1 MLVTSLLLKG
11 SVAAATAAAAGA
23 VGFAQLSTPA
33 NPTPGT
39 TSAHAAATNHA
50 ELKMDTVLRRLEHGE
65 FTVARKN
72 GSATYDVQRGHV
84 TSVDAG
90 SLVVTSADG
99 FAGDYAVTAQTRI
112 RVDKRRSNASA
123 VHVGDRIAVLGSN
136 GKALVVIDR
145 KASDGTGAAQNKQNN
160 TSA

>member
-23 VGFAQLSTPA
+23 VGFAQLNTPA

-39 TSAHAAATNHA
+39 TSANATATGHAA
-50 ELKMDTVLRRLEHGE
+50 LKLRTVLRRLEHGE
-65 FTVARKN
+65 FTVTRKN

-84 TSVDAG
+84 TSVGAS

-99 FAGDYAVTAQTRI
+99 FEGDYAVTTQTRI
-112 RVDKRRSNASA
+112 RIDKGASNASA
-123 VHVGDRIAVLGSN
+123 VHVGDRIAVLGSD
-136 GKALVVIDR
+136 GTALVVIDR
-145 KASDGTGAAQNKQNN
+145 RISDGAGAAQNQQSNA
-160 TSA
+160 SA